1 MKNPELKQCTVTI
14 PNRYY
19 MKMKALIKE
28 GRYVSMAEI
37 IREALSLWENQT
49 RMVHVTGVESDTLGF
64 STLGE

>member
-14 PNRYY
+14 PKRYY
-19 MKMKALIKE
+19 ERMKTLIAQ

-49 RMVHVTGVESDTLGF
+49 RSVFVKGPDEGI
-64 STLGE
+64 EI